1 MQNDHVGH
9 QVVSRAQ
16 SDLYQAQEEIRKLRP
31 LPESLAFAQ
40 RRIEE
45 LGKKLVE
52 HEAENRHLGETN
64 EQLKVRI
71 EDLLAGRQKLEL
83 ELATSRAAASAQ
95 EQIVSSMLQ
104 RLSATMPEA
113 QSASL
118 AQPETTTAVTKNI
131 TKNSIETKT

>member
-1 MQNDHVGH
+1 
-9 QVVSRAQ
+9 
-16 SDLYQAQEEIRKLRP
+16 
-31 LPESLAFAQ
+31 
-40 RRIEE
+40 
-45 LGKKLVE
+45 
-52 HEAENRHLGETN
+52 
-64 EQLKVRI
+64 
-71 EDLLAGRQKLEL
+71 LLAGRQKLEL

-113 QSASL
+113 QPASL